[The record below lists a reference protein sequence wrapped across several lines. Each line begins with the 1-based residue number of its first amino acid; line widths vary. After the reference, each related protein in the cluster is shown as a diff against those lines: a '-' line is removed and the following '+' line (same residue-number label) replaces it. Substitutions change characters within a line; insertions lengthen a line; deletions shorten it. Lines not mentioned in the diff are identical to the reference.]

1 MNEQGT
7 KTKALTPPPSTAKA
21 TVPPISELTLANRTY
36 RLRPGVAAQ
45 ASLHFEQGQHYA
57 DLNSISEKLFK
68 RQQQLS
74 LSPLLTEHK
83 TAIRGLLPA
92 GLCETLISEYNR
104 DPEGIQSPQVL
115 NVLLPHVFTEAL
127 DQQLI
132 SYFQSEYCIFWW
144 SIYKVDNS
152 MEHDGYF
159 TRWHADSGPVKHL
172 KVIIYLNS
180 YHEHGSDTAF
190 LDPEASEQLKKIGYL
205 FNDLNDRVTD
215 LHELCAHH
223 GITYEPT
230 FLRADTG
237 DCLIFNPNQ
246 LAHKAIVPSNE
257 QTRYA
262 LNFSLVPAPFHWVT
276 MYEDY
281 WQPMYDCQSFTGY
294 ADELLRRLGVQ
305 PADDPTKNYV
315 HIGDL
320 HQITNR
326 NHLQWLCQHVFK
338 DAALAET
345 TFQQIIGSDPSLSQ
359 CDSIFNFLRISRNL
373 LLGPLNESASLL
385 TELIDGLKDL
395 AAFEASFQRSFSCYT
410 LRPGQ
415 SASSAFWP
423 DPTDVRHPQAKYDLL
438 PYVQKQPILDKTTT
452 IGSAGSCFAV
462 EIAKVLQQ
470 RGFQYVVTEANEDP
484 SNGVILDTPVADAS
498 LARFCAAYG
507 LLFNS
512 PSFCQLAERAFGLRD
527 FDQIVVEANGQFV
540 DPYREGVRFSSAE
553 AYLANYESH
562 VSAVREALLACE
574 VFVVTLGLN
583 ECWQLLDGTFISRNP
598 RANMYHLVQHRVL
611 TVQENVQYIQRFFD
625 LVKAR
630 NPKFKLIIS
639 VSPVPLMATGR
650 HHEQHIISANC
661 HSKSV
666 LRVAADELVRNNPD
680 MYYLP
685 SYELVTE
692 CSRQPWEDDHRHV
705 TPATVE
711 RVIQM
716 FSEMFVK

>member
-1 MNEQGT
+1 
-7 KTKALTPPPSTAKA
+7 
-21 TVPPISELTLANRTY
+21 
-36 RLRPGVAAQ
+36 
-45 ASLHFEQGQHYA
+45 
-57 DLNSISEKLFK
+57 
-68 RQQQLS
+68 
-74 LSPLLTEHK
+74 
-83 TAIRGLLPA
+83 
-92 GLCETLISEYNR
+92 
-104 DPEGIQSPQVL
+104 
-115 NVLLPHVFTEAL
+115 
-127 DQQLI
+127 
-132 SYFQSEYCIFWW
+132 
-144 SIYKVDNS
+144 
-152 MEHDGYF
+152 
-159 TRWHADSGPVKHL
+159 
-172 KVIIYLNS
+172 
-180 YHEHGSDTAF
+180 
-190 LDPEASEQLKKIGYL
+190 
-205 FNDLNDRVTD
+205 
-215 LHELCAHH
+215 
-223 GITYEPT
+223 
-230 FLRADTG
+230 
-237 DCLIFNPNQ
+237 
-246 LAHKAIVPSNE
+246 
-257 QTRYA
+257 
-262 LNFSLVPAPFHWVT
+262 
-276 MYEDY
+276 
-281 WQPMYDCQSFTGY
+281 
-294 ADELLRRLGVQ
+294 
-305 PADDPTKNYV
+305 
-315 HIGDL
+315 L